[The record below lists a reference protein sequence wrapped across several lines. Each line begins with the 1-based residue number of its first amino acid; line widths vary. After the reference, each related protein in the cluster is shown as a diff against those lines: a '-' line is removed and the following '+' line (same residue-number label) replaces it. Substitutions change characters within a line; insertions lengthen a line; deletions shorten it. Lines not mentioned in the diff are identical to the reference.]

1 MSAIESP
8 PNEIVRRAICGFF
21 AKKAALFLN
30 RRLTTVIYFTRV

>member
-1 MSAIESP
+1 MSATESP

-30 RRLTTVIYFTRV
+30 HRLTTVVYFTHI